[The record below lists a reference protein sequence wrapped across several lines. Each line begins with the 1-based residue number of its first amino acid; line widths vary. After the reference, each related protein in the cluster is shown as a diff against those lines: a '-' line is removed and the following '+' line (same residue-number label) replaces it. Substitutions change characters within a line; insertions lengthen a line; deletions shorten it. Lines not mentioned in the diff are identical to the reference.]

1 MRLLFST
8 RLMFAALALLTLGC
22 TLRVSCEALAYQG
35 FAAWAWSVL
44 PVSAVIELAAVGA
57 FAANL
62 LATFIRKPRIV
73 AMGIEAVRSSW
84 NLAFSPERIISV
96 AVTVQGLSAKC

>member
-73 AMGIEAVRSSW
+73 AMGIEAVRSS
-84 NLAFSPERIISV
+84 
-96 AVTVQGLSAKC
+96 